1 MRLGNFFK
9 NLFGKAEVA
18 ADTAIDKVKE
28 AAVEAMEMAK
38 VTSDKVEDMAEKAYD
53 KVEDIAEDMVE
64 KVKNTLNHSDESD
77 ITAEIDP
84 ESSETKGAN

>member
-1 MRLGNFFK
+1 MRTLIRRVSQASVSVHSHKIGEISKGLLVYLGIHR
-9 NLFGKAEVA
+9 
-18 ADTAIDKVKE
+18 D
-28 AAVEAMEMAK
+28 
-38 VTSDKVEDMAEKAYD
+38 D